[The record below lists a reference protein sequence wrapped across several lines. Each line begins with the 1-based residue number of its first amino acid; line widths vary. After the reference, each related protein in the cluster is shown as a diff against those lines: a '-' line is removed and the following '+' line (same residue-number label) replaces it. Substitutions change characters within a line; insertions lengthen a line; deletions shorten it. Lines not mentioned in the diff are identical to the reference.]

1 MCVSKP
7 DTSSSI
13 ECHRAPL
20 ISHTVALGD
29 MFLYYHEHTDRNI
42 VLLPQI
48 VTTAS
53 NVDSF
58 EMTKIK

>member
-1 MCVSKP
+1 M
-7 DTSSSI
+7 
-13 ECHRAPL
+13 